1 MRKISKIHKIVQ
13 KFRASEQYSI
23 LFMIIIMLSVSIFPI
38 APFLGKIDES
48 NCLLYTCSIFT
59 FFIYSCVCMS
69 IVEQIKCQKLSIVL
83 LDLISLI
90 CMYAMIYTN
99 MYSLNPNSF
108 AIANKGIQWLD
119 MLYFSIVTFTTLG
132 YGDMV
137 PVSYPAKFVS
147 ASEAFTFTC
156 IVAFILISFSDRM
169 KKHLAVYNEKTND

>member
-1 MRKISKIHKIVQ
+1 
-13 KFRASEQYSI
+13 
-23 LFMIIIMLSVSIFPI
+23 
-38 APFLGKIDES
+38 
-48 NCLLYTCSIFT
+48 
-59 FFIYSCVCMS
+59 MS

-137 PVSYPAKFVS
+137 PVSYPPKFVS